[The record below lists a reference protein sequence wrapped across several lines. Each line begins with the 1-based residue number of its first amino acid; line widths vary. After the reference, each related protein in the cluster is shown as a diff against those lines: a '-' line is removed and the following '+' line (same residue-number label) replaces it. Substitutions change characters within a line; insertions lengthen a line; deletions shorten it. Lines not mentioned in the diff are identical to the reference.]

1 MSDDFM
7 LELTRLISTG
17 LFADALLRPAT
28 PDAQSKRPRSL
39 HFLRTFYNL
48 RAVTRRHEPIC
59 IKGLQTGSDF
69 GFTNIFD
76 NRGFTECRKQ
86 DIADTTRL
94 NFFIALH
101 SAEEDVNRHTAWRST
116 G

>member
-7 LELTRLISTG
+7 LELARLISTG
-17 LFADALLRPAT
+17 LLADAVLTPKT

-59 IKGLQTGSDF
+59 VKGLQTSSDF
-69 GFTNIFD
+69 GFTHIFD
-76 NRGFTECRKQ
+76 NRCFTKCGKK

-101 SAEEDVNRHTAWRST
+101 SAEKDVNRHAAWRST